1 LHVIECDDPHA
12 QALIA
17 FRDIL
22 RADPGL
28 RHDYAQLKKDLA
40 RQHGG
45 NRNAYSNAKGGFVE
59 RVLRGAGI
67 EPPSRDWL
75 PE

>member
-1 LHVIECDDPHA
+1 MIEWGHPHA

-17 FRDIL
+17 FRDAL

-28 RHDYAQLKKDLA
+28 RRDYAQLKKDLA
-40 RQHGG
+40 RQHGS

-67 EPPSRDWL
+67 EPPLRDLL

>member
-1 LHVIECDDPHA
+1 MHELGARLLCLCSNVSPDAIDDPG
-12 QALIA
+12 
-17 FRDIL
+17 
-22 RADPGL
+22 RAAADLAGL
-28 RHDYAQLKKDLA
+28 ADLA

-67 EPPSRDWL
+67 EPPLRDLL